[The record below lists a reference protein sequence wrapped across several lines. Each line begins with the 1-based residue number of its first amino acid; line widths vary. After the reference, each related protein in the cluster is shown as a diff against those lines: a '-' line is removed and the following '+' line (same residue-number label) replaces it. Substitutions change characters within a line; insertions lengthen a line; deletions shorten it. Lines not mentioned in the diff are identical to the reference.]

1 MSARFVIL
9 VAVAFDET
17 GDSALEIAA
26 RSTELHPDAQ
36 LHVIHVMPEH
46 TADDV
51 DGERF
56 SFNARLARAPEQ
68 LKERVE
74 QLWSHKRI
82 QVTGHIRAGNPA
94 KCVLQAAVDFDADL
108 IVVGTH
114 KRTGVDKLVSGSV
127 AERIVREA
135 HCAVLIA
142 VPKDHAQSTH
152 GGGIEPVCAKCA
164 AMRRATDGNRY
175 WCERHERSRLH
186 PYVFNPADPKPV
198 GKPG

>member
-1 MSARFVIL
+1 MSTQFVIL

-17 GDSALEIAA
+17 GDSALETAA
-26 RSTELHPDAQ
+26 RSTELHPGAQ
-36 LHVIHVMPEH
+36 LHVIHVMPEQ

-51 DGERF
+51 NGERF

-68 LKERVE
+68 LRKRVE
-74 QLWSHKRI
+74 QVWAHKLI

-94 KCVLQAAVDFDADL
+94 KCVLQAAVDLDADL

-114 KRTGVDKLVSGSV
+114 KRTGVDKLVFGSV

-152 GGGIEPVCAKCA
+152 GGGIESPCEKCG
-164 AMRRATDGNRY
+164 AT
-175 WCERHERSRLH
+175 RLSSLAGSPIH
-186 PYVFNPADPKPV
+186 I
-198 GKPG
+198 